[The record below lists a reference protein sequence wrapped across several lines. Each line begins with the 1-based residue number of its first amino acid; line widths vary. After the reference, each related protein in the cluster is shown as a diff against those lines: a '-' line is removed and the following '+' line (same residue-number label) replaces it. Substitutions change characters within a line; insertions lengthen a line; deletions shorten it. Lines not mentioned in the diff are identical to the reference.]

1 MLRLRKGVHKTMNN
15 YWLEALMIIWRM
27 FILAG
32 TVYLIVEFN
41 WSMWWLLLA
50 LMLAYSVQVSYEVIR
65 K

>member
-1 MLRLRKGVHKTMNN
+1 MNN